1 MAKETGCENETLT
14 RATLMTEQQISHTR
28 ESLGCW
34 SSTSRLP
41 PLPAPP
47 PISGGH
53 KPFLRDCPPNPRLP
67 SPPILRVALPCSHH
81 LLSNVAWGQRAHEGA
96 GGSKQREDGA
106 GVGCIASTL
115 PSLGQAPAKHKEGPC
130 NSSRLSPGWGPQ
142 NEKARRSPSGSIQAS
157 LRLSEGKRLG

>member
-41 PLPAPP
+41 PHLTPP

-53 KPFLRDCPPNPRLP
+53 KPFLRDCPPRAKASF
-67 SPPILRVALPCSHH
+67 SPNLRVTLLCSHH
-81 LLSNVAWGQRAHEGA
+81 LLGNVARGQRAHEGA

-106 GVGCIASTL
+106 RVGCIASTL
-115 PSLGQAPAKHKEGPC
+115 PSLGQAPAKPTEGPC
-130 NSSRLSPGWGPQ
+130 SSSRLSPGWGPQ
-142 NEKARRSPSGSIQAS
+142 NEKARRSP
-157 LRLSEGKRLG
+157 